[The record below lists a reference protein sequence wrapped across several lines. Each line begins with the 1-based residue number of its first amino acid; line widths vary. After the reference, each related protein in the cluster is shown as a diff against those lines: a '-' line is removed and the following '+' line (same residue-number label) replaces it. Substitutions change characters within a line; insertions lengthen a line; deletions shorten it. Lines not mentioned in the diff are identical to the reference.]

1 MIYLDYA
8 ATHPMTPLALDAY
21 QRAAAVPGNPA
32 SIHVAGQAARELL
45 EEGRAAAASALGVPP
60 LTLVALSG
68 GTEADNQVLLGSFP
82 EVWADGAQGAA
93 GGQGHLIVSST
104 EHSAVL
110 APARFLAERGVA
122 VTYLRPDASGQ
133 IDPEQL
139 REALRPGTRLVSIHH
154 ANNEIGAV
162 QDIAALAEVAH
173 TGGAKFHTDAVQSPG
188 VVALDLISWGVDC
201 ASFSAHKWGGPLGV
215 GLLYLQRGLELPP
228 LLRGGGQERGQRSGT
243 QNAPGL
249 YAAGLSLQAAVAAQP
264 QTHAHLRALNDRLT
278 ALLSGEANLRANHT
292 PAGSPKVASFTALG
306 ADGEALLMNLDFAG
320 VCVSAG
326 SACSAGTLQPSH
338 VLTALGLSD
347 ADALATV
354 RLSFGAATM
363 PEEIEA
369 AASALIQAARASRL
383 YPA

>member
-8 ATHPMTPLALDAY
+8 ATHPMTPLALEAY

-45 EEGRAAAASALGVPP
+45 EEGRAAAASALGVSP

-68 GTEADNQVLLGSFP
+68 GTEADNQVLLGSFA
-82 EVWADGAQGAA
+82 ETWSGR
-93 GGQGHLIVSST
+93 GQGHLITSAI

-110 APARFLAERGVA
+110 APARALAGRGVA
-122 VTYLRPDASGQ
+122 VTFLTPDASGQ
-133 IDPEQL
+133 LAPEQL
-139 REALRPGTRLVSIHH
+139 REARRPATRLVSIHH
-154 ANNEIGAV
+154 ANNENGAG

-173 TGGAKFHTDAVQSPG
+173 AGGAKFHTDAVQSPG
-188 VVALDLISWGVDC
+188 AAALDLIGWGVDY
-201 ASFSAHKWGGPLGV
+201 ASFSAHKWGGPPGV
-215 GLLYLQRGLELPP
+215 GLLYLRRGLELPP

-278 ALLSGEANLRANHT
+278 ARLSVEANLRANHT

-347 ADALATV
+347 LDALATV
-354 RLSFGAATM
+354 RLSFAAATTL
-363 PEEIEA
+363 EEIEA
-369 AASALIQAARASRL
+369 AASALVQAAHASR
-383 YPA
+383 P

>member
-8 ATHPMTPLALDAY
+8 ATHPMTATALSAY
-21 QRAAAVPGNPA
+21 AHAAAVPGNPA
-32 SIHVAGQAARELL
+32 SIHAAGQAARELL
-45 EEGRAAAASALGVPP
+45 EEGRAALAAALGVHP
-60 LTLVALSG
+60 LTLTALSG
-68 GTEADNQVLLGSFP
+68 GTEADNQVLLSSFP
-82 EVWADGAQGAA
+82 GAG
-93 GGQGHLIVSST
+93 GHLITSSI

-110 APARFLAERGVA
+110 APARFLAARGVA
-122 VTYLRPDASGQ
+122 VTFLEPDASGQ

-139 REALRPGTRLVSIHH
+139 REALRPDTKLVSIHH

-162 QDIAALAEVAH
+162 QPIAELAEIAH
-173 TGGAKFHTDAVQSPG
+173 AGGAKFHTDAVQSPG
-188 VVALDLISWGVDC
+188 VLPVDLLSWKVDY

-215 GLLYLQRGLELPP
+215 GLLYVRRGLDLPP
-228 LLRGGGQERGQRSGT
+228 LLLGGGQEKGLRSGT

-249 YAAGLSLQAAVAAQP
+249 YAAGLSLREAVAAQL

-278 ALLSGEANLRANHT
+278 ARLSGHANVRANHT

-326 SACSAGTLQPSH
+326 SACSAGTMQPSH
-338 VLTALGLSD
+338 VLSALGLSD

-354 RLSFGAATM
+354 RLSFGFQTTTG
-363 PEEIEA
+363 EIDE
-369 AASALIQAARASRL
+369 AASALLRAATASR
-383 YPA
+383 A

>member
-8 ATHPMTPLALDAY
+8 ATHPLTPLALAAY

-45 EEGRAAAASALGVPP
+45 EEGRAAAAAALGVSP
-60 LTLVALSG
+60 LTLTALSG

-82 EVWADGAQGAA
+82 EAWEG
-93 GGQGHLIVSST
+93 GGQGHLITSSI

-110 APARFLAERGVA
+110 APARALAARGVA
-122 VTYLRPDASGQ
+122 VTFLEPQPGGL
-133 IDPEQL
+133 IDPQQL
-139 REALRPGTRLVSIHH
+139 REALRPGTRLVSLHH
-154 ANNEIGAV
+154 ANNEIGAL
-162 QDIAALAEVAH
+162 QDVAALAEVAH

-188 VVALDLISWGVDC
+188 VAALDLLGWGVDY

-215 GLLYLQRGLELPP
+215 GLLYVRRGLELPP
-228 LLRGGGQERGQRSGT
+228 LLLGGGQERGLRSGT

-264 QTHAHLRALNDRLT
+264 QTHAHLRALNDQLT
-278 ALLSGEANLRANHT
+278 ARLSGEADLHANHT
-292 PAGSPKVASFTALG
+292 PAGSPKVASFTAQG

-326 SACSAGTLQPSH
+326 SACSAGTMQPSH
-338 VLTALGLSD
+338 VLLALGLND

-354 RLSFGAATM
+354 RLSFGAATT
-363 PEEIEA
+363 PQEVEA
-369 AASALIQAARASRL
+369 AASALVAAARASRL
-383 YPA
+383 